1 MSLNFMNRIAIN
13 TRFLLSDKMEGF
25 GWYTFEVVRRLVA
38 MHPDVQFYFFFDRPY
53 DNKFIF
59 GPNVTPVVLKPQ
71 ARHPILFKLWFD
83 VSVKRALK
91 KYQIDLFFSPDGYIS
106 LTTDVPQVAVIHDL
120 NFVHYPQDIP
130 RKHRGYL
137 LRNFPKFARKA
148 AHIITVSNYSK
159 DDLIMTYGISPE
171 KITVGHNG
179 AAELFHPVS
188 SERQETV
195 RNKYASGSPYFLS
208 VGALHPR
215 KNIVRLLQAF
225 DAFKAQSGSQT
236 QLVLVGDSY
245 YWSPEMKTTLDTMR
259 FKDAVRFTGHVQ
271 AEELA
276 ELYGAAQALVFVSYF
291 EGFGIPLVEA
301 MRCGCPVIAGNRTS
315 LPEVVGDAGKLVDPF
330 QVNEITGAM
339 LELDANPEL
348 RASYIQRGYAQAEKF
363 TWDRTAEVVNR
374 VVLR

>member
-1 MSLNFMNRIAIN
+1 MKRIAIN
-13 TRFLLSDKMEGF
+13 TRFLLPDKLEGF
-25 GWYTFEVVRRLVA
+25 GWYTYEVVRRLVA
-38 MHPDVQFYFFFDRPY
+38 LHPEVQFFFFFDRAY
-53 DNKFIF
+53 DKKFIF

-83 VSVKRALK
+83 VAVKRALK
-91 KYQIDLFFSPDGYIS
+91 KYQIDLFFSPDGYLS

-148 AHIITVSNYSK
+148 HHIVTVSNYSK
-159 DDLIMTYGISPE
+159 ADLIQTYGIASE
-171 KITVGHNG
+171 NITVGYNG
-179 AAELFHPVS
+179 AADWFQPVE
-188 SERQETV
+188 SERQEV
-195 RNKYASGSPYFLS
+195 IRAKYASGLPYFLS

-225 DAFKAQSGSQT
+225 DAFKAHSGSET
-236 QLVLVGDSY
+236 QLVIVGDSY
-245 YWSPEMKTTLDTMR
+245 YWSSEMKKTLEQMR
-259 FKDAVRFTGHVQ
+259 FKVAVRFTGHVQ
-271 AEELA
+271 PEELVG
-276 ELYGAAQALVFVSYF
+276 LYGSARALVFVSYF

-330 QVNEITGAM
+330 QVTEITDAM
-339 LELDANPEL
+339 MELDSNSDL
-348 RASYIQRGYAQAEKF
+348 RESYIQRGYAQAEQF
-363 TWDRTAEVVNR
+363 TWDRTAEVVSG
-374 VVLR
+374 VVRKITEF

>member
-1 MSLNFMNRIAIN
+1 MKRIAIN
-13 TRFLLSDKMEGF
+13 TRFLLPDKLEGF
-25 GWYTFEVVRRLVA
+25 GWYTYEVVKRLVA
-38 MHPDVQFYFFFDRPY
+38 LHPDVQFFFFFDRAY
-53 DNKFIF
+53 DKKFIF

-83 VSVKRALK
+83 VAVKRALK
-91 KYQIDLFFSPDGYIS
+91 KYQIDLFFSPDGYLS

-137 LRNFPKFARKA
+137 LRNFPEFARKA
-148 AHIITVSNYSK
+148 HHIVTVSNYSK
-159 DDLIMTYGISPE
+159 ADLIQTYGIASE
-171 KITVGHNG
+171 NITVGYNG
-179 AAELFHPVS
+179 AADWFQPVE
-188 SERQETV
+188 SERQEVIRT
-195 RNKYASGSPYFLS
+195 KYASGLPYFLS

-225 DAFKAQSGSQT
+225 DAFKAQSGSET
-236 QLVLVGDSY
+236 QLVIVGDSY
-245 YWSPEMKTTLDTMR
+245 YWSAEMKKTLETMR

-271 AEELA
+271 PEELVG
-276 ELYGAAQALVFVSYF
+276 LYGSARALVFVSYF

-330 QVNEITGAM
+330 QVTEITDAM
-339 LELDANPEL
+339 MELDANTDL
-348 RASYIQRGYAQAEKF
+348 RESYIQRGYAQSEKF
-363 TWDRTAEVVNR
+363 TWDRTAEVVSGVVNR
-374 VVLR
+374 FIWK

>member
-1 MSLNFMNRIAIN
+1 MKRIAIN
-13 TRFLLSDKMEGF
+13 TRFLLPDKMEGF

-91 KYQIDLFFSPDGYIS
+91 KYQIDLFFSPDGYVS
-106 LTTDVPQVAVIHDL
+106 LTTDVKQIAVIHDL

-159 DDLIMTYGISPE
+159 DDLVKTYGITPE

-179 AAELFHPVS
+179 AADWFRPVE
-188 SERQETV
+188 SEHQEV
-195 RNKYASGSPYFLS
+195 IRAKHASGLPYFLS

-236 QLVLVGDSY
+236 QLVIVGDSY
-245 YWSPEMKTTLDTMR
+245 YWSPEMKTTLETMR

-276 ELYGAAQALVFVSYF
+276 GLYGAAQALVFVSYF

-330 QVNEITGAM
+330 QVAEITDAM
-339 LELDANPEL
+339 MELDCNSDL
-348 RASYIQRGYAQAEKF
+348 RESYIQRGYAQAKQF
-363 TWDRTAEVVNR
+363 TWDRTAQVVSG
-374 VVLR
+374 VVKRFI